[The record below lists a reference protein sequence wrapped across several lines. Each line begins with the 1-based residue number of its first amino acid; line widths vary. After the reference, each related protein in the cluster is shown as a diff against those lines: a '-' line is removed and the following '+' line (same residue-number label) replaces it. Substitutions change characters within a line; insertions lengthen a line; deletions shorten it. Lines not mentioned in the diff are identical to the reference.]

1 MPSTGA
7 IRQGRAYIEVSA
19 LDITAKGLSSAERR
33 MKVFAATAKALG
45 AKFFK
50 GGLAS
55 MVPFAAAERV
65 YSSFSDRVAEL
76 REVSRATRAEL
87 KKMVDQANTLG
98 TPLGIAPTQVISAQ
112 IELAK
117 GGAKPADIQKIT
129 ADVLDFKTA
138 AGEEVSVADA
148 TRIGLDT
155 LAQFGLE
162 MSQLPRVADAYVAAA
177 NASTTSVYELAEGMK
192 YAAPAAALAGENI
205 ERTAA
210 ALAVLAQKG
219 VKGEQGGTALRNA
232 YIRLADAGNRADL
245 KKLTGVSA
253 TDAKGNLKPMAGL
266 LVEIGNAMNSMPNAD
281 KLSVLD
287 VVFGERALFAA
298 TALGQGN
305 TAFKEMLAEIE
316 GQAGIAKRI
325 ASGMADSIGGDGRR
339 IQAELGAIANTVGIG
354 LDTPLRDLAK
364 RFSGVLAEVRKFISA
379 NPELTRTAAASAIAL
394 TVLGATL
401 WTVGAAS
408 QVAAYGFTPLIGGTR
423 LLSRGVGLALAPL
436 RLMRGALAAT
446 FAMKAA
452 KLPFAGLFKAAA
464 PAARLFGSAVRLAAG
479 PLVMLGGVGVGGLG
493 GITRS
498 LFRAAGGANV
508 LGKVAL
514 AATWPLGLIGWSAGF
529 AAKHTI
535 SAFKEA
541 GGILAPMFPRLAS
554 VARSSFGVMKDG
566 ALGAA
571 SAARGGFKL
580 FAGVGR
586 TSIGKTSRAVWGL
599 MSGTKSLGRS
609 IVEAGA
615 KMTRLGAGGL
625 MKAAKGG
632 VMGGGRAA
640 LSGIASVAGAVL
652 SPTGLLVAGAA
663 ALTAGIV
670 YATGGIDT
678 LRGGVSAL
686 GQIGSQAFPQIAGA
700 AKNAWGAVSQDGAV
714 AFTTIQQ
721 QIAAG
726 DWMGALSTG
735 VTGLKTIWA
744 DVVAEFAPIWAPIA
758 VMLEDGWSAGVEG
771 MKSVWGTLTKWFE
784 PASQM
789 LSSAWKGVMD
799 YFGLSSSGA
808 GGKVMVSWSNVVYGI
823 QSVLLTLKSTFK
835 KVWTEIKRLGVET
848 WDAIGESAI
857 KGQGNLADHLL
868 SIPGVAKLLGDSSA
882 EEMRAENDRIT
893 KERLQRFPQDQTAA
907 KAELEKEQE
916 DNRKETEAERER
928 LFSEMEGREK
938 NYENRI
944 TEKQDNAKA
953 NQAAA
958 QNANNENA
966 RIEGLKE
973 AGRRVSSLEEQQ
985 AAVDAEPDGAPKD
998 LKKLQ
1003 IAEDL
1008 LKKRQ
1013 EYAKLLE
1020 QERQIAVERMQG
1032 VQTGNP
1038 EQIALEARI
1047 KDIEAKQK
1055 ALVESTAP
1063 EDRAS
1068 LNRSQ
1073 VQAVLDRLGV
1083 GPHVKPNNT
1092 GSTATQAQKDAELK
1106 RIRGGRG
1113 RETIDPAAGG
1123 VAIRGAGIGR
1133 LSPAAEKA
1141 LQGFGMRSSDLKFA
1155 ESTARGTFSAR
1166 AAAGTAGA
1174 SFGVKLQELTQRIAT
1189 SNEEIATNTGEMAK
1203 QQPAVAGE

>member
-76 REVSRATRAEL
+76 REVSRATSAEL

-266 LVEIGNAMNSMPNAD
+266 LVEIGNALSSMPSAD
-281 KLSVLD
+281 RLSVLD

-305 TAFKEMLAEIE
+305 TAFKEMLSEIE

-436 RLMRGALAAT
+436 RLMRGALGAT

-514 AATWPLGLIGWSAGF
+514 AATWPLGMIGWSAGF

-632 VMGGGRAA
+632 VMGGGKAA

-799 YFGLSSSGA
+799 YFGLSNDSTT
-808 GGKVMVSWSNVVYGI
+808 GKVRVTMSDMVYGI
-823 QSVLLTLKSTFK
+823 QSVFLNLKTTVL
-835 KVWTEIKRLGVET
+835 KVWNSIKSVGIKLWGE
-848 WDAIGESAI
+848 IGETATRSI
-857 KGQGNLADHLL
+857 GKLAKLL
-868 SIPGVAKLLGDSSA
+868 VNIPGIAKLLGTDA
-882 EEMRAENDRIT
+882 ESLSKEIDAMTEEKVKALPDQQKKMEEENK
-893 KERLQRFPQDQTAA
+893 KERDDIDKMKADGDKKAWEAKEKRDADWAKREQD
-907 KAELEKEQE
+907 K
-916 DNRKETEAERER
+916 
-928 LFSEMEGREK
+928 
-938 NYENRI
+938 I
-944 TEKQDNAKA
+944 DNAKA
-953 NQAAA
+953 DQ
-958 QNANNENA
+958 QNAQKELAETA
-966 RIEGLKE
+966 RLSNLSAAEGAVNSAANDL
-973 AGRRVSSLEEQQ
+973 S
-985 AAVDAEPDGAPKD
+985 AVDAEPDGAPKD

-1055 ALVESTAP
+1055 ALVEATAP

-1155 ESTARGTFSAR
+1155 ETTARGTFSAR

-1174 SFGVKLQELTQRIAT
+1174 SFGTKLQELTQKIAT
-1189 SNEEIATNTGEMAK
+1189 SNEQIATNTGEMAK